1 MDDLSD
7 IFRGLAKCAG
17 LLHECIF
24 ELQDSWRGARS
35 PEMSQLCFPG
45 FTQGTK
51 ISEGGIHQGV
61 PESDGLKGDP

>member
-1 MDDLSD
+1 
-7 IFRGLAKCAG
+7 
-17 LLHECIF
+17 
-24 ELQDSWRGARS
+24 
-35 PEMSQLCFPG
+35 MSQLHPPG